1 MLKDEIIKK
10 KSITQ
15 KDFKNSNQKNEGENK
30 NKNKLEGKKKVLI
43 GGLN

>member
-1 MLKDEIIKK
+1 MKLKK

-15 KDFKNSNQKNEGENK
+15 KDFKNSNQKNESENK
-30 NKNKLEGKKKVLI
+30 NKNKLKGKKKVLI